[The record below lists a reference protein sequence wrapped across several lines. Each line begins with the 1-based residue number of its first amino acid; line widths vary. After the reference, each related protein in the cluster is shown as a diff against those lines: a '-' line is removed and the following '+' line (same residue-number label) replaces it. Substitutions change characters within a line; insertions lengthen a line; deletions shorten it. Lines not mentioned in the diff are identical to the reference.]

1 MGRAV
6 TNTKRLH
13 LITFA
18 IDRAKLVSLA
28 AGRGTIPPSGDLGYA
43 LHQVLN
49 ETFGAEAP
57 KPFHFFDE
65 FGGQL
70 IAYSPHD
77 AETLQQ
83 FALKQREQVQAWTA
97 ASEALSF
104 VTMRANPLPER
115 WAPHVRYR
123 YSVRTRPVCR
133 VAHHRER
140 GLPREC
146 DVFLRAVA
154 AKSSNVDWIDRQ
166 EVYTAW
172 FREQV
177 PEAAIA
183 LKSVHISRLG
193 RIQVYRKGAPRLQG
207 PDVTYSGILEVG
219 DPDSFQAC
227 LQRGVGRHRAFGF
240 GMLLLGNA

>member
-1 MGRAV
+1 MGGAV
-6 TNTKRLH
+6 TQRLH
-13 LITFA
+13 LISFA
-18 IDRAKLVSLA
+18 IDRSKLVSLA
-28 AGRGTIPPSGDLGYA
+28 SGRGTIPPSGDLGYA
-43 LHQVLN
+43 FHQVLN
-49 ETFGAEAP
+49 ETFGADAP

-65 FGGQL
+65 FGGRL

-77 AETLQQ
+77 ANALQEL
-83 FALKQREQVQAWTA
+83 ARRRRAEVPASTA
-97 ASEALSF
+97 ASEALSLPSIH
-104 VTMRANPLPER
+104 AHPLPES
-115 WAPHVRYR
+115 WAAGVRYR
-123 YSVRTRPVCR
+123 FSVRARPVCR
-133 VAHHRER
+133 VAHNRER

-154 AKSSNVDWIDRQ
+154 TKPNDSEWVNKQ
-166 EVYTAW
+166 GVYAAW
-172 FREQV
+172 FREQI
-177 PEAAIA
+177 PESAAEF
-183 LKSVHISRLG
+183 KSVHISRLG